1 LLEKTIML
9 KTICI
14 TSAGLI
20 LLNASALAANTAA
33 SAPAAKADATPPAPA
48 AADPSVIYQKNV
60 FDPQRKPWNLPAEP
74 VPAPPPPPPL
84 TDADVKIQG
93 VWETGGT
100 RKALVEL
107 SPKLLAQFETKPGKT
122 PRPYRTVSVGDNLGG
137 FTLKT
142 ISAKELTFEQSGV
155 TSTFKFQVAKGRAT
169 AGVSVAPPDQV
180 AIVLS
185 APQPVVGDAG
195 AAQPIAPAALPEPTP
210 FAQPQAQPQSVPV
223 PQQAADNAAAANNA
237 AQPQAGQTTGAMGLL
252 EAIEAARKNNSGLPV
267 ANPFAGLGK

>member
-1 LLEKTIML
+1 ML

-14 TSAGLI
+14 TSASLI
-20 LLNASALAANTAA
+20 LLNASALASNPAA
-33 SAPAAKADATPPAPA
+33 PAPAAKVDVAPPAPA

-155 TSTFKFQVAKGRAT
+155 TSTFKFQVAKGRAA
-169 AGVSVAPPDQV
+169 AGVNVAPPDTQ
-180 AIVLS
+180 ALVLM
-185 APQPVVGDAG
+185 APVPASSGDAG
-195 AAQPIAPAALPEPTP
+195 MAQPVAPMVAPEPNAVTP
-210 FAQPQAQPQSVPV
+210 PPPQTV
-223 PQQAADNAAAANNA
+223 PQQAADAAAANNTT
-237 AQPQAGQTTGAMGLL
+237 QPQAGQTTGAMGLL